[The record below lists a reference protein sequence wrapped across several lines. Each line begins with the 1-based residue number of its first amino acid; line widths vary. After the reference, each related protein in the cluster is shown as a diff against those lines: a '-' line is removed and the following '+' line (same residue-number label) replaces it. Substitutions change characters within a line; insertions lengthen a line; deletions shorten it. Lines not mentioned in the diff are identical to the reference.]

1 METESTLHR
10 QCHDSNDVDDDGTVV
25 VAVADDDDES
35 KQIRGTK
42 TERDT
47 KQTSFQAHMN
57 TSGE

>member
-47 KQTSFQAHMN
+47 KQT
-57 TSGE
+57 